1 MVSFLYFL
9 ETKITK
15 RLLPQLRQMPQP
27 IPKRIKENKPEL
39 CKQTFNT
46 LLVDGSNILELSSLG
61 DKTISSSGTEIG
73 GIFQFF
79 LQLKIL
85 LQKGNF
91 RYVYVFWDGN
101 NSGNLRYNLNK
112 EYKLNRDKEFEDDDL
127 SDYMKEVNKKI
138 SNMYSYFKKKQ
149 KDPVKL
155 AEQKKHKEIFYW
167 QRDIIMEMLE
177 ELFIRQCVC
186 DKTEADDFIGY
197 YVSHKKDNERIVIV
211 SNDRDLTQLI
221 SEDVIVYVQ
230 SLKTFVNTKNHTD
243 IMGYNYQ
250 NVVLKKI
257 LCGDASDNIKGIKG
271 LGEKTLFNNFEEI
284 KKRKVTLEEVIEK
297 ASKINEQR
305 ISEKKKPLKWAE
317 NIVNKVTDG
326 CQGEKIYDINEK
338 IIDLHNPLMTDEAK
352 EVIEGM
358 MYAPIDPTDRTMEN
372 LYNIIVKYD
381 IDTLKDTTT
390 FGNFFSEFMYLID
403 KEKKNLPI

>member
-1 MVSFLYFL
+1 
-9 ETKITK
+9 
-15 RLLPQLRQMPQP
+15 MPQP

-61 DKTISSSGTEIG
+61 DKTISSSGKPIG
-73 GIFQFF
+73 GIFQFC

-101 NSGNLRYNLNK
+101 NSGNLRYNLNR
-112 EYKLNRDKEFEDDDL
+112 EYKANRDKEFEDDDL

-155 AEQKKHKEIFYW
+155 EEQKKHKEIFYW
-167 QRDIIMEMLE
+167 QRDVLMEMLE
-177 ELFIRQCVC
+177 ELFVRQCVC

-197 YVSHKKDNERIVIV
+197 YVSHKKDNERVVIV

-250 NVVLKKI
+250 NVVLKKM

-271 LGEKTLFNNFEEI
+271 LGEKTLFNNFEEF

>member
-1 MVSFLYFL
+1 
-9 ETKITK
+9 
-15 RLLPQLRQMPQP
+15 MPQP

-61 DKTISSSGTEIG
+61 DKTISSSGKPIG

-101 NSGNLRYNLNK
+101 SSGNLRYNLNR

-127 SDYMKEVNKKI
+127 SDYMKEVNNKI

-155 AEQKKHKEIFYW
+155 EEQKKHKEIFYW

-197 YVSHKKDNERIVIV
+197 YVSHKKDNEHIVIV

-271 LGEKTLFNNFEEI
+271 LGEKTLFNNFEEF

>member
-1 MVSFLYFL
+1 
-9 ETKITK
+9 
-15 RLLPQLRQMPQP
+15 MPQP

-138 SNMYSYFKKKQ
+138 SNMYSYFEKKQ

-155 AEQKKHKEIFYW
+155 EEQKKHKEIFYW

-271 LGEKTLFNNFEEI
+271 LGEKTLFNNFEEF